1 MERTK
6 TIVVVGGSRGIG
18 AAVAA
23 HLQGQGH
30 RVLAVSRGPAVA
42 GEWVPADLLA
52 DAGIKAVVRA
62 VGGAPLDA
70 LLYLGGSWEQGA
82 FTADY
87 DFMASPRAE
96 TRAVIGINLVA
107 PILLAQALAPALSG
121 APSPR
126 VVLLGAWLDP
136 PGAYPE
142 VANAASKAG
151 LHGAA
156 RAMEASLARF
166 GIGVTVIDPA
176 NVATEEVEADIADGR
191 FGAQRPIPLA
201 DVCRTIDYVL
211 ALSRDTVPAR
221 LVLAQQ
227 QQPAARA

>member
-1 MERTK
+1 MERRK

-18 AAVAA
+18 AAVAT
-23 HLQGQGH
+23 HLEGQGH
-30 RVLAVSRGPAVA
+30 RVLAVSRGPAAA
-42 GEWVPADLLA
+42 GEWVAADLLE
-52 DAGIKAVVRA
+52 DAGLDAVARA
-62 VGGAPLDA
+62 VGDGPLDA
-70 LLYLGGSWEQGA
+70 LLYLGGSWERGA

-87 DFMASPRAE
+87 NFMASPRAE
-96 TRAVIGINLVA
+96 TRSVVGINLIA
-107 PILLAQALAPALSG
+107 PILLAQALAPALSR

-126 VVLLGAWLDP
+126 VVLLGAWLDS

-142 VANAASKAG
+142 VANTASKAG

-156 RAMEASLARF
+156 RALGVSLARF
-166 GIGVTVIDPA
+166 RIGVTVIDPA
-176 NVATEEVEADIADGR
+176 NVATAEVEADIAEGR

-211 ALSRDTVPAR
+211 ALSPDTVPAH

-227 QQPAARA
+227 QPGGRA

>member
-1 MERTK
+1 VERTK

-23 HLQGQGH
+23 HLEWQGH
-30 RVLAVSRGPAVA
+30 RVLAVSRGRAAA
-42 GEWVPADLLA
+42 GEWVAADLLE
-52 DAGIKAVVRA
+52 DAGLEAVVRA
-62 VGGAPLDA
+62 VGEGPLDA
-70 LLYLGGSWEQGA
+70 LLYLGGAWEHGA

-87 DFMASPRAE
+87 DFMASPREE
-96 TRAVIGINLVA
+96 TRTVIGINLVA
-107 PILLAQALAPALSG
+107 PILLAQALAPALSR
-121 APSPR
+121 APAPR

-156 RAMEASLARF
+156 RALDASLARF

-176 NVATEEVEADIADGR
+176 NVATDEVEADIAEGR

-201 DVCRTIDYVL
+201 DVCRSIDFVL
-211 ALSRDTVPAR
+211 SLSADTVPAR

-227 QQPAARA
+227 QPAARA